1 MLGDVF
7 INYRRQTDAGVAGR
21 VYDNLSRA
29 LPGASIFMDVDKL
42 NPGDDFEVALGRSL
56 ASCKVMLA
64 IVGPQWATITDEQGR
79 RRLQDSDDFVRKEIR
94 AALEGGVRV
103 IPVLVNGARMPDRSA
118 LPPDLQ
124 DLAKR
129 QAMEVR
135 HERFNDDMAAVASA
149 VATTTPGARRQQ
161 HWQRYALAAAVAL
174 LGIGGA
180 VVALWPR
187 ASTAPPPREPAL
199 VEAAPVEPAPVET
212 RGCKDSFVWRT
223 AIFGD
228 SVCVSRADYEEVQ
241 AQNANARNNRSPT
254 GGAYGDNTCRVGYVW
269 REAFENDLVCVTPHE
284 RDKAKQQNAD
294 AANNRN

>member
-7 INYRRQTDAGVAGR
+7 INYRRQTDSGVAGR

-64 IVGPQWATITDEQGR
+64 IIGPQWGTLTDAQGR
-79 RRLQDSDDFVRKEIR
+79 LRLQDPDDFVRKEIR

-103 IPVLVNGARMPDRSA
+103 IPVLINDARMPERSA
-118 LPPDLQ
+118 LPSDLQ
-124 DLAKR
+124 GLAKR

-135 HERFNDDMAAVASA
+135 HERFNDDMAAVAAA
-149 VATTTPGARRQQ
+149 VATTTPGARPRR
-161 HWQRYALAAAVAL
+161 WQPYALAAAVAV
-174 LGIGGA
+174 LGVGGA
-180 VVALWPR
+180 ALAVWP
-187 ASTAPPPREPAL
+187 STSGTPSPT
-199 VEAAPVEPAPVET
+199 EPAPIEIET
-212 RGCKDSFVWRT
+212 KGCKESFVWRT

-228 SVCVSRADYEEVQ
+228 SVCVSRADYDEVQ

-254 GGAYGDNTCRVGYVW
+254 GGPYGDNTCRVGYVW
-269 REAFENDLVCVTPHE
+269 REAFEGDLVCVTPFE

-294 AANNRN
+294 AASNRN